1 MHFGYA
7 VVQSR
12 AEAQLRRFSDSRF
25 VPLYDQPPFDDE
37 SVCLEF
43 LRRLNEMPGMSI
55 SFAKITKRPIASLG
69 LLKEDAVIEQ
79 FLETL
84 EWISEE
90 IRAS

>member
-1 MHFGYA
+1 LH
-7 VVQSR
+7 
-12 AEAQLRRFSDSRF
+12 
-25 VPLYDQPPFDDE
+25 
-37 SVCLEF
+37 
-43 LRRLNEMPGMSI
+43 RLNEMPGMSI